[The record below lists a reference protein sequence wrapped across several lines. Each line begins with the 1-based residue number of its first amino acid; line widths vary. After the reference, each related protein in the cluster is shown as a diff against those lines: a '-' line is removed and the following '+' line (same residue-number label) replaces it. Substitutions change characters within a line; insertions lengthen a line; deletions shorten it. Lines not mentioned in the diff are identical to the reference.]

1 MAEPS
6 TVARPY
12 AEAAFRI
19 ADAGGS
25 LGKWSEMLA
34 ALALVADDERVQAAV
49 VDPARSDAQAAGV
62 FIGILSG
69 KLTAEVENFLRVL
82 AENGRLALLPQI
94 RAQFEALKDE
104 REGVLEAEV
113 HSAFELTEAQ
123 IADLVRRLEA
133 KTGRKVRTK
142 VEVRKDLIAG
152 VRVIL
157 GDKVIDGSARAQL
170 GALET
175 ALKA

>member
-12 AEAAFRI
+12 AEAAF
-19 ADAGGS
+19 S
-25 LGKWSEMLA
+25 LAVETGALAKWAEMLP
-34 ALALVADDERVQAAV
+34 ALALVAADERVRAVAA
-49 VDPARSDAQAAGV
+49 DPNLSDAQAAGL
-62 FIGILSG
+62 FISILSG
-69 KLTAEVENFLRVL
+69 RLTGDAENFVRVL
-82 AENGRLALLPQI
+82 AQYGRLGLLPEI
-94 RAQFEALKDE
+94 RAQFEALKNE
-104 REGVLEAEV
+104 HEGVLEAEV
-113 HSAFELTEAQ
+113 HAAFELTDAQ
-123 IADLVRRLEA
+123 LADLTQRLEK

-142 VEVRKDLIAG
+142 VRIDKDLIAG
-152 VRVIL
+152 IRIVL

>member
-12 AEAAFRI
+12 AEAAFKL
-19 ADAGGS
+19 ADEAGA

-34 ALALVADDERVQAAV
+34 ALAMVAQDQRVRAAVADPNLSA
-49 VDPARSDAQAAGV
+49 AQAAGL
-62 FIGILSG
+62 FIAILSG
-69 KLTAEVENFLRVL
+69 KLSGDAENLVRVL
-82 AENGRLALLPQI
+82 AENGRLELLPEMH
-94 RAQFEALKDE
+94 AQFEALKNE

-113 HSAFELTEAQ
+113 HSAFELSQAQ
-123 IADLVRRLEA
+123 VNELVQRLEK
-133 KTGRKVRTK
+133 KTGRKVK
-142 VEVRKDLIAG
+142 AKIEIDKDLIAG
-152 VRVIL
+152 VRIVL

>member
-12 AEAAFRI
+12 AEAAFRL
-19 ADAGGS
+19 ADAGGA
-25 LGKWSEMLA
+25 LGKWSEMLG
-34 ALALVADDERVQAAV
+34 ALALVADDERVRAAV
-49 VDPARSDAQAAGV
+49 ADPKLSDAQAAGI

-69 KLTAEVENFLRVL
+69 KLSGEAENFLRVL
-82 AENGRLALLPQI
+82 AENGRLGLLPEI
-94 RAQFEALKDE
+94 RGQFEALKSE
-104 REGVLEAEV
+104 REGIIDVEV
-113 HSAFELTEAQ
+113 HSAFELSEAQ
-123 IADLVRRLEA
+123 VADLVQRLESR
-133 KTGRKVRTK
+133 TGRKVRAK
-142 VEVRKDLIAG
+142 LEVRKDLIAG
-152 VRVIL
+152 VRIVL